1 MESLLFLCHRIP
13 YPPNKGDKI
22 RSFHILKFLAER
34 YRLFLGTFIDDP
46 ADRLH
51 VATLREYCT
60 DLHVVNINPGRQR
73 LVSLNGFL
81 RGEALSLPYYR
92 DAGLAR
98 WVDSIRQRERPGI
111 AFAYSSPM
119 AQYLVGAVWQGI
131 RRVVDFVDVDSEKW
145 RAYAAM
151 KSWPA
156 SYVYAREAT
165 RLQAYERRI
174 AREVE
179 ACVFVSRDEARLFEQ
194 LRGAAGDTVGG
205 VHAVNNGVDLAYF
218 SAGVNLPNPYPAGVP
233 VLVFTGAM
241 DYWANVDAVCWFAH
255 AILPLIRQRLP
266 AAQLWIVGT
275 RPTDAV
281 KALAEV
287 SGVTV
292 TGAVDDIRAYIAH
305 ASVAVAPMRIARG
318 VQNKV
323 LEAMA
328 LGRPIVGT
336 SAAFEGLDI
345 EPRYRSL
352 AANDA
357 ESFAKR
363 CLSLLEDADAS
374 VGDLGRRYVATHHD
388 WNTNMRQL
396 HALLAG

>member
-1 MESLLFLCHRIP
+1 MDSLLFLCHRIP

-34 YRLFLGTFIDDP
+34 YRIFLGTFIDDP
-46 ADRLH
+46 ADRAH
-51 VATLREYCT
+51 VASLRDFCT
-60 DLHVVNINPGRQR
+60 DLHVVDINSRRQR
-73 LVSLNGFL
+73 LVSLSGFL

-98 WVDSIRQRERPGI
+98 WVDGVRSSERPGI

-119 AQYLVGAVWQGI
+119 AQYLVGAVWHGI

-165 RLQAYERRI
+165 RLQAFERRI
-174 AREVE
+174 ASEVE

-194 LRGAAGDTVGG
+194 LRGAAGDTGGG

-218 SAGVNLPNPYPAGVP
+218 SAGKDLPNPYPAGVP

-241 DYWANVDAVCWFAH
+241 DYWANVDAVCWFVR
-255 AILPLIRQRLP
+255 AILPLIRQQLP
-266 AAQLWIVGT
+266 GVQFWIVGT

-281 KALAEV
+281 KGLAAEP
-287 SGVTV
+287 GVTV

-336 SAAFEGLDI
+336 CAAFEGLDVD
-345 EPRYRSL
+345 PQYRSL

-363 CLSLLEDADAS
+363 CLSLLEAADAS
-374 VGDLGRRYVATHHD
+374 LGDSGRRYVATHHD